1 MTQPFWNYSSSM
13 TGIPL
18 LNEGLD
24 ALIFQN
30 EFNLN
35 ELLLNELNCGVPERT
50 NGSISSG
57 LASFLFIHN

>member
-50 NGSISSG
+50 NGSI
-57 LASFLFIHN
+57 